1 MGSIAILWL
10 RLWSSP
16 LSHNRDYNRELI
28 RVLFKFW
35 VLWTWE
41 NEAIQYRLAG
51 GHLLPRSYT
60 VWGSIVRGI
69 PIFRGITVRYSFKS
83 VLALSLACKPI
94 RALCLSE
101 LIRWWKQLRAA
112 VRNPANAQYLD
123 ARSFPI
129 IVKLAGR
136 TRHYDRTIT
145 AVEPSGSSHTLCEIC
160 GLEIEKRG
168 GETSEELKLCFQCRL
183 DPIAVSNNGP
193 TLNCLC
199 GPSDP
204 DRCRVTWLLNGWRC
218 KMIHE
223 AQWQD

>member
-60 VWGSIVRGI
+60 VWGSIVRGV

-112 VRNPANAQYLD
+112 VRNPVDAWCLD
-123 ARSFPI
+123 EKAFPI
-129 IVKLAGR
+129 IVKLAGC
-136 TRHYDRTIT
+136 TRHLDRRNT
-145 AVEPSGSSHTLCEIC
+145 AVEPSEGSQTSCEIC
-160 GLEIEKRG
+160 GWLIG
-168 GETSEELKLCFQCRL
+168 TSDKPKLCLECILAPIVDLENELVCWCSFEDPDKCRL
-183 DPIAVSNNGP
+183 
-193 TLNCLC
+193 
-199 GPSDP
+199 
-204 DRCRVTWLLNGWRC
+204 TWLRRGWTC
-218 KMIHE
+218 KWVQGTRINV
-223 AQWQD
+223 